1 MPSFSRQSGQY
12 HFARRPGISSTVMPT
27 HLKWNHSL
35 SQLLSQEI
43 MSPYAMSLQIQYLS
57 SSESF
62 SSTSLG
68 WPSGFF
74 FRLILLPWDRLTCVT
89 VFWPFSAE
97 VTSPFGGGFR
107 RALARVGAGAVSA
120 DWLKMLCRRVSRI
133 GRPSLG
139 LGSSLCAFGVGTWL
153 RDERG
158 RKAMVGS
165 VEVARSAPAVRVVLG
180 LDGST
185 GGGLEFLGV
194 IDLRCERVEGAV
206 GAGCAGADTSA
217 TGDGIL
223 ASKGEGGADG
233 NGCTGVACLLGS
245 LASGR
250 SSTSG
255 VPGPAGASGTW
266 TVSELS
272 SGAGV

>member
-1 MPSFSRQSGQY
+1 
-12 HFARRPGISSTVMPT
+12 
-27 HLKWNHSL
+27 
-35 SQLLSQEI
+35 
-43 MSPYAMSLQIQYLS
+43 MSLQIQYLS

-74 FRLILLPWDRLTCVT
+74 FLLILLPWDRLTCVT

-97 VTSPFGGGFR
+97 VTSPFGGGLR

-120 DWLKMLCRRVSRI
+120 DWLKMLCRRVSRT

-139 LGSSLCAFGVGTWL
+139 LGSSLCALGVGTWL

-165 VEVARSAPAVRVVLG
+165 VEAARSATDVRVVLG

-185 GGGLEFLGV
+185 GGGLECLGV

-206 GAGCAGADTSA
+206 KAGCAGGGAGASAGTSA
-217 TGDGIL
+217 TGDDFL
-223 ASKGEGGADG
+223 AFRGDGGGGGDDD
-233 NGCTGVACLLGS
+233 GCTCVACSIGS
-245 LASGR
+245 FGSGR
-250 SSTSG
+250 SLTSGILTSG
-255 VPGPAGASGTW
+255 VPGPAGASGT
-266 TVSELS
+266 
-272 SGAGV
+272 

>member
-1 MPSFSRQSGQY
+1 
-12 HFARRPGISSTVMPT
+12 
-27 HLKWNHSL
+27 
-35 SQLLSQEI
+35 
-43 MSPYAMSLQIQYLS
+43 LQIQYLS

-74 FRLILLPWDRLTCVT
+74 FLLILLPCDRLTRVT

-120 DWLKMLCRRVSRI
+120 DWLKMLCRRVSRT
-133 GRPSLG
+133 GRPSLS

-158 RKAMVGS
+158 RRAMVGS
-165 VEVARSAPAVRVVLG
+165 VEAARSVTDVRVVLG

-194 IDLRCERVEGAV
+194 IDFRCERVEGAV
-206 GAGCAGADTSA
+206 RAGCAGAGAGAGSGAGTSA
-217 TGDGIL
+217 TGDDFL
-223 ASKGEGGADG
+223 AFRGEGGGDG
-233 NGCTGVACLLGS
+233 DGCTDVACS
-245 LASGR
+245 LASFGSGR
-250 SSTSG
+250 SSTSGLSTLG
-255 VPGPAGASGTW
+255 VPGPAGASGT
-266 TVSELS
+266 
-272 SGAGV
+272 

>member
-1 MPSFSRQSGQY
+1 M
-12 HFARRPGISSTVMPT
+12 
-27 HLKWNHSL
+27 
-35 SQLLSQEI
+35 
-43 MSPYAMSLQIQYLS
+43 
-57 SSESF
+57 
-62 SSTSLG
+62 
-68 WPSGFF
+68 
-74 FRLILLPWDRLTCVT
+74 T

-120 DWLKMLCRRVSRI
+120 DWLKMLCRRVSRT

-165 VEVARSAPAVRVVLG
+165 VEAARSATDVRVVLG

-185 GGGLEFLGV
+185 GGGLECLGV

-206 GAGCAGADTSA
+206 RAGCAGAGAGAGAGTSA
-217 TGDGIL
+217 TGDDFL
-223 ASKGEGGADG
+223 AFRGDGGGGGDG
-233 NGCTGVACLLGS
+233 DGCTCVACSIASFG
-245 LASGR
+245 SGR
-250 SSTSG
+250 SSTSGISTSG
-255 VPGPAGASGTW
+255 VPGPAGASGI
-266 TVSELS
+266 
-272 SGAGV
+272 